1 MAPSDFRPAPG
12 SIPLAPGVYRFKDA
26 HGRVIYVGK
35 AKSLRSRVSSYFKE
49 GLHPRTAAM
58 LQAASSVD
66 WTVVANEVEALQLE
80 YTLIKSEE
88 PRFNIRFRDDK
99 SYPYLAI
106 TVGEEVP
113 RVFVTRA
120 PKGKG
125 VRYFGPYTHAWAIR
139 NTLDAILRLYPI
151 RSCSATT
158 FRRANQVGRP
168 CLLGDIGKCAA
179 PCVGSITI
187 ADHRALVGE
196 FISFL
201 NSDPGR
207 HLRALERRMNSAASE
222 LDYEKAARIRDDMVA
237 LNRALESSAVVLGED
252 TDADLIALVGD
263 EVEMAFT
270 IFSVRAGRVRGE
282 RARIVERSEA
292 MEISG
297 LMERVITETYGS
309 EQECPRQILVSIE
322 PENRTLLEAWL
333 SSSRGRRVEIRVPQR
348 GPKQALME
356 TVILNANQALGLH
369 RLRRS
374 SDVSTRSQAL
384 AQIAQTLAL
393 PEIPLR
399 IECFDI
405 SNLQG
410 TEMVASMVVFEDG
423 LPRKSE
429 YRRFA
434 IALIGEQLR
443 GPDDARAMYQVIA
456 RRLARLKSDRFALS
470 NQGDEIEAGGVPRRF
485 AYPPQLIVVDGG
497 APQVNA
503 AAAAINDAGEDIR
516 VVGLAKRL
524 EEVWSPNDSDPV
536 LLGRNS
542 EALYLLQRIR
552 DEAHRFA
559 ITYHRSKRSKA
570 MLDSALDQIPGL
582 GESRRLAL
590 MTHFGSLRTLA
601 DASQE
606 EIASLPGIGPVSAT
620 AILHALANTFV
631 GEKID
636 PATGE
641 ILATE

>member
-35 AKSLRSRVSSYFKE
+35 AKSLRSRLSSYFKE

-120 PKGKG
+120 PRGKG

-207 HLRALERRMNSAASE
+207 HLRALERRMNSAANE

-322 PENRTLLEAWL
+322 PENRALLEAWL

-384 AQIAQTLAL
+384 AEIAQTLAL

-434 IALIGEQLR
+434 IALVGDQLR

-456 RRLARLKSDRFALS
+456 RRLARLKSDRYALS

-582 GESRRLAL
+582 GEGRRLAL
-590 MTHFGSLRTLA
+590 MAHFGSLRTLA

-606 EIASLPGIGPVSAT
+606 EIASLPGIGPVSAA
-620 AILHALANTFV
+620 AILHALANTSI

>member
-120 PKGKG
+120 PRGKG

-207 HLRALERRMNSAASE
+207 HLRALERRMNSAANE

-322 PENRTLLEAWL
+322 PENRALLEAWL

-384 AQIAQTLAL
+384 AEIAQTLAL

-434 IALIGEQLR
+434 IALVGDQLR

-456 RRLARLKSDRFALS
+456 RRLARLKSDRYALS

-582 GESRRLAL
+582 GEGRRLAL
-590 MTHFGSLRTLA
+590 MAHFGSLRTLA

-606 EIASLPGIGPVSAT
+606 EIASLPGIGPVSAA
-620 AILHALANTFV
+620 AILHALANTSI

>member
-58 LQAASSVD
+58 VQAASSVD

-80 YTLIKSEE
+80 YTWIKSEE

-168 CLLGDIGKCAA
+168 CLLGHIGKCAA

-187 ADHRALVGE
+187 TDHRALVGE

-207 HLRALERRMNSAASE
+207 HLRALEKRMNSAAGE
-222 LDYEKAARIRDDMVA
+222 LDYEKAARIRDDMAA

-252 TDADLIALVGD
+252 TDADFIALVGD

-297 LMERVITETYGS
+297 LMERVITETYGN
-309 EQECPRQILVSIE
+309 EQECPRQILVSLE
-322 PENRTLLEAWL
+322 PENRALLEAWL
-333 SSSRGRRVEIRVPQR
+333 SSRRGRKVEIRVPQR

-356 TVILNANQALGLH
+356 TVIVNANQALGLH

-384 AQIAQTLAL
+384 AEIAQTLAL

-456 RRLARLKSDRFALS
+456 RRLARLKSDRDALA
-470 NQGDEIEAGGVPRRF
+470 NQVDEIEAGGVPRRF

-503 AAAAINDAGEDIR
+503 AAAAIRDAGEDIR

-524 EEVWSPNDSDPV
+524 EEIWSPNDSDPV

-542 EALYLLQRIR
+542 EALYLLQRVR

-559 ITYHRSKRSKA
+559 IAYHRSKRSKA

-582 GESRRLAL
+582 GQSRRLAL
-590 MTHFGSLRTLA
+590 MTYFGSLRALA

-620 AILHALANTFV
+620 AILQALGNTSV

-636 PATGE
+636 PSTGE

>member
-207 HLRALERRMNSAASE
+207 HLRALERRMNSAANE

-322 PENRTLLEAWL
+322 PENRALLEAWL

-384 AQIAQTLAL
+384 AEIAQTLAL

-434 IALIGEQLR
+434 IALVGDQLR

-456 RRLARLKSDRFALS
+456 RRLARLKSDRYALS

-582 GESRRLAL
+582 GEGRRLAL
-590 MTHFGSLRTLA
+590 MAHFGSLRTLA

-606 EIASLPGIGPVSAT
+606 EIASLPGIGPVSAA
-620 AILHALANTFV
+620 AILHALANTSI

>member
-456 RRLARLKSDRFALS
+456 RRLTRLKSDRFALS

-582 GESRRLAL
+582 GRQRNRYSSRA
-590 MTHFGSLRTLA
+590 G
-601 DASQE
+601 
-606 EIASLPGIGPVSAT
+606 
-620 AILHALANTFV
+620 
-631 GEKID
+631 
-636 PATGE
+636 
-641 ILATE
+641 

>member
-26 HGRVIYVGK
+26 HGKVIYVGK
-35 AKSLRSRVSSYFKE
+35 AKSLRSRLSSYFKE

-58 LQAASSVD
+58 LQAANSVD

-207 HLRALERRMNSAASE
+207 HLRALERRMNSAANE

-322 PENRTLLEAWL
+322 PENRALLEAWL

-356 TVILNANQALGLH
+356 TVTLNANQALGLH

-384 AQIAQTLAL
+384 AEIAQTLAL
-393 PEIPLR
+393 PGIPLR

-423 LPRKSE
+423 LPRKSG

-434 IALIGEQLR
+434 IALIGDQLR

-456 RRLARLKSDRFALS
+456 RRLARLKSDRYALS

-590 MTHFGSLRTLA
+590 MAHFGSLRTLA

-606 EIASLPGIGPVSAT
+606 EIASLPGIGPISAT
-620 AILHALANTFV
+620 AILHALANTSV

>member
-456 RRLARLKSDRFALS
+456 RRLTRLKSDRFALS

>member
-1 MAPSDFRPAPG
+1 MAPRDYRPAPG

-35 AKSLRSRVSSYFKE
+35 AKSLRSRLSSYFQE
-49 GLHPRTAAM
+49 GLHPRTEAM
-58 LQAASSVD
+58 VNAASSVD

-80 YTLIKSEE
+80 YTWIKSEE
-88 PRFNIRFRDDK
+88 PRFNVSFRDDK

-106 TVGEEVP
+106 TVDEEFP

-120 PKGKG
+120 PKGRG

-139 NTLDAILRLYPI
+139 NTLDAILRIYPI
-151 RSCSATT
+151 RSCSAGT
-158 FRRANQVGRP
+158 FRRAHQIDRP
-168 CLLGDIGKCAA
+168 CLLGHIGKCAA
-179 PCVGSITI
+179 PCVGSISV
-187 ADHRALVGE
+187 ADHRTLVGE

-201 NSDPGR
+201 SSDPGR
-207 HLRALERRMNSAASE
+207 HLRLLEKQMNAAAAE
-222 LDYEKAARIRDDMVA
+222 MDYEKAARIRDDIAA
-237 LNRALESSAVVLGED
+237 LNRALESSAVVLPDD
-252 TDADLIALVGD
+252 TDADFIAVAGD
-263 EVEMAFT
+263 ELEMAFT

-292 MEISG
+292 MEVAG
-297 LMERVITETYGS
+297 LMERVIAETYGND
-309 EQECPRQILVSIE
+309 QECPKQILVCIE
-322 PENRTLLEAWL
+322 PENRELLETWL
-333 SSSRGRRVEIRVPQR
+333 SDKRSSKVEIRVPQR

-356 TVILNANQALGLH
+356 TVAANAGEALARH

-374 SDVSTRSQAL
+374 SDLSTRSQAL
-384 AQIAQTLAL
+384 AEIQDALSL
-393 PEIPLR
+393 PEVPLR

-423 LPRKSE
+423 LARKSE

-434 IALIGEQLR
+434 IALVGDKLR
-443 GPDDARAMYQVIA
+443 GPDDARAMQQVIA
-456 RRLARLKSDRFALS
+456 RRLARLKLDRSATTNL
-470 NQGDEIEAGGVPRRF
+470 NDEIEAGGAPRRF

-503 AAAAINDAGEDIR
+503 AAQAVKDAGENIR

-524 EEVWSPNDSDPV
+524 EEIWSPNDSDPV
-536 LLGRNS
+536 LLPRNS

-582 GESRRLAL
+582 GESRRMAL
-590 MTHFGSLRTLA
+590 IEHFGSLRALA
-601 DASQE
+601 DASEE
-606 EIASLPGIGPVSAT
+606 EIASLPGIGAKSAA
-620 AILHALANTFV
+620 AIHEALEDSSV

-641 ILATE
+641 ILPAE